1 MEIRNFCI
9 IAHIDHGKSTLADRM
24 LEITGTVQK
33 REMKAQLLDKMDLE
47 REKGITIKLA
57 PVQMSWKSQELNL
70 IDTPGHVDFTYEVSR
85 SLLACEGALLVVDA
99 TQGIQAQTL
108 ANLYL
113 AMEADLTIIPVL
125 NKIDLPAA
133 DVERVSD
140 EIVKLI
146 GCKKEEILL
155 TSAKTGEG
163 VEEVLDA
170 VAERVPAPR
179 ASETEQ
185 TRALIFDSYYDEYR
199 GVILYVRVFDGEIK
213 SSAEIKMMASG
224 GNGIALELGFLDPG
238 FNKKKSLATGEIGY
252 IVTNLKS
259 TSEARVGDTI
269 TLHKE
274 PAEVALAGYKEVTP
288 FVYAGIFPPSNEYY
302 PQLKEALEKLSLS
315 DAALKFAPE
324 NSQVLGFGFRVGFL
338 GLLHL
343 EIIKERIE
351 REYDLDVII
360 TNPGTDYKVLLTN
373 GEMLEV
379 QSAADLPEAQKIE
392 AIEEPWVKAEVL
404 TPKLYLGAVI
414 DLILKIRGIQGNM
427 EYVDENLTIVHFR
440 APLATLLTDFY
451 DQLKSVTSGYG
462 SLNYELDGYQ
472 QEDLVRLDFYVAGE
486 KVDALALIVHK
497 ASAAGVG
504 REVVAKLKD
513 IIPRQMFKVSL
524 QAGIGGKFVA
534 REDLSAMRK
543 NVTGHL
549 YGGDVSRKKK
559 LLQKQAKGKERM
571 KKFGKVEIPNDTFA
585 VLLKKD

>member
-1 MEIRNFCI
+1 LR
-9 IAHIDHGKSTLADRM
+9 L
-24 LEITGTVQK
+24 
-33 REMKAQLLDKMDLE
+33 
-47 REKGITIKLA
+47 
-57 PVQMSWKSQELNL
+57 
-70 IDTPGHVDFTYEVSR
+70 
-85 SLLACEGALLVVDA
+85 
-99 TQGIQAQTL
+99 
-108 ANLYL
+108 
-113 AMEADLTIIPVL
+113 
-125 NKIDLPAA
+125 
-133 DVERVSD
+133 
-140 EIVKLI
+140 
-146 GCKKEEILL
+146 GCKKEDILL
-155 TSAKTGEG
+155 ASAKTGQG
-163 VEEVLDA
+163 
-170 VAERVPAPR
+170 VAEILNAVVSRIPAPR
-179 ASETEQ
+179 ISEVSE
-185 TRALIFDSYYDEYR
+185 TRALIFDSYYDDYR

-213 SSAEIKMMASG
+213 SAAEIKMIASG
-224 GNGIALELGFLDPG
+224 GEGIALEVGFLSPN
-238 FNKKKSLATGEIGY
+238 FNKKRSLQTGQIGY

-259 TSEARVGDTI
+259 TSQARVGDTI
-269 TLHKE
+269 TLKKE
-274 PAEVALAGYKEVTP
+274 PAATSLSGYKEVIP
-288 FVYAGIFPPSNEYY
+288 FVYAGIFPPSNEFY

-315 DAALKFAPE
+315 DAALKFNPE

-343 EIIKERIE
+343 EIIKERLE
-351 REYDLDVII
+351 REYNLDVII
-360 TNPGTDYKVLLTN
+360 TNPGTDYKILLTN

-379 QSAADLPEAQKIE
+379 QSAAELPEPQRIE
-392 AIEEPWVKAEVL
+392 VIEEPWVKAEVL
-404 TPKLYLGAVI
+404 CPKTYLGGLI

-462 SLNYELDGYQ
+462 SLNYQLDGYQ
-472 QEDLVRLDFYVAGE
+472 QEDLVRLDFYVASE
-486 KVDALALIVHK
+486 KVDALSLIVHK
-497 ASAAGVG
+497 NSAERVG

-524 QAGIGGKFVA
+524 QAGIGGKFIA

>member
-1 MEIRNFCI
+1 
-9 IAHIDHGKSTLADRM
+9 
-24 LEITGTVQK
+24 
-33 REMKAQLLDKMDLE
+33 
-47 REKGITIKLA
+47 
-57 PVQMSWKSQELNL
+57 
-70 IDTPGHVDFTYEVSR
+70 
-85 SLLACEGALLVVDA
+85 
-99 TQGIQAQTL
+99 
-108 ANLYL
+108 
-113 AMEADLTIIPVL
+113 
-125 NKIDLPAA
+125 
-133 DVERVSD
+133 
-140 EIVKLI
+140 
-146 GCKKEEILL
+146 
-155 TSAKTGEG
+155 
-163 VEEVLDA
+163 
-170 VAERVPAPR
+170 
-179 ASETEQ
+179 
-185 TRALIFDSYYDEYR
+185 
-199 GVILYVRVFDGEIK
+199 
-213 SSAEIKMMASG
+213 MMASG
-224 GNGIALELGFLDPG
+224 ADGIALEVGFLNPG
-238 FNKKKSLATGEIGY
+238 FNKKKSLDNGEIGY

-269 TLHKE
+269 TLTKDAATE
-274 PAEVALAGYKEVTP
+274 MLPGYKEVTP
-288 FVYAGIFPPSNEYY
+288 FVYAGIFPPSNEFY
-302 PQLKEALEKLSLS
+302 PQLKDALEKLSLS
-315 DAALKFAPE
+315 DAALKFTPE

-373 GEMLEV
+373 GEIMDV
-379 QSAADLPEAQKIE
+379 QSAADLPDAQRIE

-404 TPKLYLGAVI
+404 TPKTYLGGVI
-414 DLILKIRGIQGNM
+414 ELILKIRGIQGNM
-427 EYVDENLTIVHFR
+427 EFVDENLTIVHFR

-472 QEDLVRLDFYVAGE
+472 QEDLVRVDFYVAGE
-486 KVDALALIVHK
+486 RVDALSLISHK
-497 ASAAGVG
+497 STAANLG

-524 QAGIGGKFVA
+524 QAGIGGKFIA

>member
-1 MEIRNFCI
+1 
-9 IAHIDHGKSTLADRM
+9 
-24 LEITGTVQK
+24 
-33 REMKAQLLDKMDLE
+33 MDLE

-57 PVQMSWKSQELNL
+57 PVQMQWKSTELNL

-133 DVERVSD
+133 DVERVSE
-140 EIVKLI
+140 EIIKLI

-170 VAERVPAPR
+170 VVERIPAPKE
-179 ASETEQ
+179 SSDEE

-199 GVILYVRVFDGEIK
+199 GVILYVRVFDGAIAAN
-213 SSAEIKMMASG
+213 SEIKMMASDSS
-224 GNGIALELGFLDPG
+224 GIALEVGYLSPDFH
-238 FNKKKSLATGEIGY
+238 KKKALDNGEIGY

-259 TSEARVGDTI
+259 TSEARVGDTV
-269 TLHKE
+269 TLVKK
-274 PAEVALAGYKEVTP
+274 PAETALSGYKEVTP

-302 PQLKEALEKLSLS
+302 PDLKEALEKLSLS
-315 DAALKFAPE
+315 DAALKFTPE
-324 NSQVLGFGFRVGFL
+324 SSQVLGFGFRVGFL

-343 EIIKERIE
+343 EIVKERIE
-351 REYDLDVII
+351 REYNLDVII
-360 TNPGTDYKVLLTN
+360 TNPGTDYKILLTN
-373 GEMLEV
+373 GEMMEV
-379 QSAADLPEAQKIE
+379 QSAADLPDAQKIE

-404 TPKLYLGAVI
+404 TPKAYLGAVI
-414 DLILKIRGIQGNM
+414 ELILKIRGIQGNLDF
-427 EYVDENLTIVHFR
+427 VDENLTIVHFR

-451 DQLKSVTSGYG
+451 DQLKSITSGYG

-472 QEDLVRLDFYVAGE
+472 VEDLVRVDFYVASE
-486 KVDALALIVHK
+486 KVDALSLISHR
-497 ASAAGVG
+497 STAAKLG
-504 REVVAKLKD
+504 RDVVAKLKD

-524 QAGIGGKFVA
+524 QAAIGGKFIA
-534 REDLSAMRK
+534 RADISAMRK

-585 VLLKKD
+585 VLLKRD